1 MAAFSQ
7 SFAELLPLWQSALG
21 GGKLA
26 AIKPADPWQR
36 QSELF
41 QSLNRYLQGDLHK
54 LDLET
59 AEAVRKFSCEQC
71 LGNRRLESVHFC
83 AAALLV
89 HLVSFG
95 GAGFGHTEAPL
106 VLAISTMR
114 LRGPFLL
121 PTSRLLGDMY
131 CRHARVQMGANA
143 AFVGVPASLLDE
155 LSGGHKVP
163 EREQN
168 LDTDLEHVERDAN
181 EDRYAR
187 RLVFLL
193 MAEARRAPIPL
204 SQDSMKR
211 LLRLYQD

>member
-7 SFAELLPLWQSALG
+7 SLAELLPLWQSALG

-26 AIKPADPWQR
+26 AIKPSDPWQR

-41 QSLNRYLQGDLHK
+41 QSLNRYLQGDLHQ

-59 AEAVRKFSCEQC
+59 AEAVRTFSCEQC
-71 LGNRRLESVHFC
+71 LGNHRLETVHFC

-89 HLVSFG
+89 HLLYFD

-114 LRGPFLL
+114 LRGSWLL

-131 CRHARVQMGANA
+131 CRHARVQMGADA
-143 AFVGVPASLLDE
+143 AFVGVPATLLGEQNRDYTAPE
-155 LSGGHKVP
+155 L
-163 EREQN
+163 EQN
-168 LDTDLEHVERDAN
+168 LNSDLEHLAREAN
-181 EDRYAR
+181 GDLYAH
-187 RLVFLL
+187 RLVFQL
-193 MAEARRAPIPL
+193 MTEARRAPIAL
-204 SQDSMKR
+204 SQDSKKR